1 MRSTLTSIT
10 AAALLA
16 TSAGPVAARL
26 DGPLTSTAA
35 NHQATVA
42 SVHGRQYRHLGG
54 DVVAVATPNEFSPAP
69 IVRVATPP
77 AADSGFAWADAGIGA
92 GLAAAL
98 LLSAAAASAIRRH
111 RMTPTV

>member
-1 MRSTLTSIT
+1 MRSTLTTIT

-16 TSAGPVAARL
+16 TSAGPAAARL
-26 DGPLTSTAA
+26 DAPLSASHAAHHATATGV
-35 NHQATVA
+35 Q
-42 SVHGRQYRHLGG
+42 GRQFRYLGR
-54 DVVAVATPNEFSPAP
+54 DLVAVASPSERAPAP

>member
-1 MRSTLTSIT
+1 MHSTIT
-10 AAALLA
+10 TITTVALLA
-16 TSAGPVAARL
+16 TSAGPAAARL
-26 DGPLTSTAA
+26 DAPLNTTPVAHTAKA
-35 NHQATVA
+35 PGIQ
-42 SVHGRQYRHLGG
+42 GRQYRHLGG
-54 DVVAVATPNEFSPAP
+54 DVVAVATPNESSRAP

-77 AADSGFAWADAGIGA
+77 TADSGFAWTDAGIGA

>member
-1 MRSTLTSIT
+1 MRSALTTIT

-16 TSAGPVAARL
+16 TSAGPAAARL
-26 DGPLTSTAA
+26 DAPLSASHATPHATATGV
-35 NHQATVA
+35 Q
-42 SVHGRQYRHLGG
+42 GRQYRHLGG
-54 DVVAVATPNEFSPAP
+54 DVVAVATPNEFSAAP

-98 LLSAAAASAIRRH
+98 LLSAAAASAIRRQ